1 MPASRAHRRGAR
13 RRTPSRAEHFVKAGV
28 AALSLALLTA
38 FALIYFN
45 PGSTADAI
53 GPPKLVGTP
62 RAASQS
68 PEPTELAHGQVDAAG
83 RAPLTGV
90 PVDGSL
96 DHAAVT
102 VKVSNTPDAHPHR
115 GLGDADIVFVEPITG
130 ATTRLA
136 AIFHSNL
143 TAEVGP
149 VRSLRPMDAS
159 IVGPTGGVL
168 ANTMAQQW
176 VLDYIDAEADVAN
189 LGTMRVPR
197 GTYRIDGSRV
207 APNHVFAQP
216 AVLLDIADRTMAPEP
231 YFQYAADVARSTAQ
245 QEGNPAAAVTI
256 GYGGSSTATWR
267 YDTDAG
273 RWRRSEDWSDHIL
286 ENGEQVAANNVMVL
300 RAARDYGFPQAGADM
315 TVLDLVNTSGTLQLF
330 TGDAVVDGLWSK
342 AGVNEPFQ
350 FLTQDGEP
358 LLLAPGATWV
368 ELPVD
373 TMAVTIEAGGEATG
387 EAIGEATGEAITP

>member
-1 MPASRAHRRGAR
+1 MPASRARQRGAR
-13 RRTPSRAEHFVKAGV
+13 RRRPSRTEHVVKAGV
-28 AALSLALLTA
+28 AALSLALLG
-38 FALIYFN
+38 ALVLMYVN
-45 PGSTADAI
+45 VGSTADAVD
-53 GPPKLVGTP
+53 PAKLVGTP

-68 PEPTELAHGQVDAAG
+68 PAPTELADGPVDMAG

-102 VKVSNTPDAHPHR
+102 VKISNTPDAHPHR
-115 GLGDADIVFVEPITG
+115 GLGDADIVFVEPIAG

-136 AIFHSNL
+136 AIFHSKL
-143 TAEVGP
+143 AAEVGP

-197 GTYRIDGSRV
+197 GTYRIDSARV
-207 APNHVFAQP
+207 APNHVFAKP
-216 AVLLDIADRTMAPEP
+216 AVLLDIAERTIAPEP
-231 YFQYAADVARSTAQ
+231 YFQYAADVPWSTAQ
-245 QEGNPAAAVTI
+245 QEGAPATAVTI

-267 YDTDAG
+267 YVPDAG
-273 RWRRSEDWSDHIL
+273 RWLRSEDWSDHVL
-286 ENGEQVAANNVMVL
+286 ENGEQVAADNVMVL
-300 RAARDYGFPQAGADM
+300 RAARDYGFSQAGADM
-315 TVLDLVNTSGTLQLF
+315 IVLDLDNTSGTLQLF
-330 TGDAVVDGLWSK
+330 TGDAVVDGQWSK
-342 AGVNEPFQ
+342 AGINDPFQ
-350 FLTQDGEP
+350 FVALDGEP

-368 ELPVD
+368 ELAVD
-373 TMAVTIEAGGEATG
+373 TMAVTIDPT
-387 EAIGEATGEAITP
+387 TLR